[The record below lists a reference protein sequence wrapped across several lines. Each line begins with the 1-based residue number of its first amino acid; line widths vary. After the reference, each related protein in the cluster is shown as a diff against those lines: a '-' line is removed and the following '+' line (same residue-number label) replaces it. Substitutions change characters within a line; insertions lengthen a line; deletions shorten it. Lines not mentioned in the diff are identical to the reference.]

1 MSIDTPDAGIPL
13 LTEIIPSPESTLSSD
28 PVPATAIAGSAA
40 GVVGAMPAEAAI
52 PKLDNEDWSR
62 LERELRERIVQQLRA
77 KIDTIVEQ
85 RVQENLSDMLQIAVE
100 SIAMELRSGL
110 HQVLS
115 DTVSEAVAAELSSLK
130 SKI

>member
-1 MSIDTPDAGIPL
+1 MSNDTPDAGIPL
-13 LTEIIPSPESTLSSD
+13 LTEIIPSPVGSPSSD
-28 PVPATAIAGSAA
+28 PVPVTAIAGIAS
-40 GVVGAMPAEAAI
+40 GGFGAMPAKTVA
-52 PKLDNEDWSR
+52 PMLDNEDWSR

-77 KIDTIVEQ
+77 KIDTIIEQ

-100 SIAMELRSGL
+100 SIAMELRSSL

-130 SKI
+130 PKN